1 MTSSRSG
8 VRRASCEASSVVPT
22 LSAKGEQKLL
32 EYTWPGNVREL
43 ENVVYMALVE
53 ALPGAIIG
61 GEIIDLA
68 IESQSLQQKISNRVA
83 EIDTLEDVKM
93 RRVLKALQQ
102 CGGNQAKA
110 ARLLGISRQA
120 VSRSVMKILA
130 RLDLK

>member
-1 MTSSRSG
+1 
-8 VRRASCEASSVVPT
+8 
-22 LSAKGEQKLL
+22 
-32 EYTWPGNVREL
+32 
-43 ENVVYMALVE
+43 MALVE